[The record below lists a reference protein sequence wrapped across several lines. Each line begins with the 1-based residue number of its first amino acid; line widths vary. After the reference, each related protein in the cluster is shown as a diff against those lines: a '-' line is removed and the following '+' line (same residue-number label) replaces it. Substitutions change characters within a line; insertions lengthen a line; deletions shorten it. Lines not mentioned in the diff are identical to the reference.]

1 MSTHGGQARGQFSS
15 KLGFILAAAGSA
27 VGLGNL
33 VAFPVMASKNGG
45 AVFLVAYV
53 VFVVLV
59 CLPVMMAEI
68 AMGRASQRNPV
79 GAFSALSGGALR
91 WKLAGWLAILTPF
104 MISVFYTVL
113 TVWIVMYFVASLT
126 GGLEQLAQPEAFG
139 LTVASPSIF
148 VYLFGLQ
155 IVVFWV
161 ILRGVRKGIERQA
174 RILMPTLAILL
185 LGLVI
190 FVMVLDN
197 AGAGLRYYLVP
208 DLSRLNA
215 GVFSAALNQAFF
227 SLSLGMGIMITY
239 GSYFS
244 REESILSSGRL
255 VAVADTSVAF
265 LAGLLILPAI
275 WVFDPATNPD
285 DLSSSSVGLIFTYL
299 PQILL
304 SLQDT
309 VGYFGASV
317 VSSVFF
323 ALVLFAAFT
332 SLVSIVEIPISYL
345 IDEWNLE
352 RRKAVMLMSVL
363 ITVCAIAAAAS
374 FGMSEFFTN
383 FISYGGGQRSF
394 FDLLAD
400 TFSEVILPFVGL
412 LACVLCAWRWRSN
425 GGLHGELAVGN
436 PAYRGSFAERYINF
450 SLRTFIPVILLFVFF
465 NSVALK
471 YFAFDLLSLL

>member
-1 MSTHGGQARGQFSS
+1 MSTQGGQARGQFSS

-53 VFVVLV
+53 LFVVLI

-79 GAFSALSGGALR
+79 GAFSALSEGALR

-113 TVWIVMYFVASLT
+113 TVWIFMYLLASLT
-126 GGLEQLAQPEAFG
+126 GGLERLAQPETFG
-139 LTVASPSIF
+139 VTVSSPSIF
-148 VYLFGLQ
+148 IYLAGLQ
-155 IVVFWV
+155 LVVFWV
-161 ILRGVRKGIERQA
+161 ILSGVRNGIERQA
-174 RILMPTLAILL
+174 RILMPTLAIML

-197 AGAGLRYYLVP
+197 AGAGLHYYLVP
-208 DLSRLNA
+208 DFSRLNP

-244 REESILSSGRL
+244 REENIVSSSRL
-255 VAVADTSVAF
+255 VAVADTSIAF

-275 WVFDPATNPD
+275 WVFDPGTNPD

-317 VSSVFF
+317 VSAVFF

-345 IDEWNLE
+345 IDEWHLT
-352 RRKAVMLMSVL
+352 RPKAVALMTVLMS
-363 ITVCAIAAAAS
+363 VCAIAAATS
-374 FGMSEFFTN
+374 FGMSDFFTN
-383 FISYGGGQRSF
+383 FTSYGGGQRSF

-400 TFSEVILPFVGL
+400 TFSEVILPFIGF

-425 GGLHGELAVGN
+425 GGLHGELEIGN
-436 PAYRGSFAERYINF
+436 ARYRGSFAERYINF
-450 SLRTFIPVILLFVFF
+450 SLRTFIPLVLLFVFF

-471 YFAFDLLSLL
+471 YFAFDLLGLL

>member
-1 MSTHGGQARGQFSS
+1 MSTQGGQARGQFSS

-45 AVFLVAYV
+45 AVFLVVYV
-53 VFVVLV
+53 LFVVLV

-79 GAFSALSGGALR
+79 GAFSALSDGDWR
-91 WKLAGWLAILTPF
+91 WKMAGRLAIFTPF

-113 TVWIVMYFVASLT
+113 TVWIIMYLVASLT
-126 GGLEQLAQPEAFG
+126 GGLERLAQPETFAT
-139 LTVASPSIF
+139 TVASPSVFI
-148 VYLFGLQ
+148 YLVVLQ
-155 IVVFWV
+155 AVVFWV
-161 ILRGVRKGIERQA
+161 ILSGVRNGIERQA
-174 RILMPTLAILL
+174 RILMPTLAIML
-185 LGLVI
+185 LGLVV

-197 AGAGLRYYLVP
+197 AGAGLRYYLIP
-208 DLSRLNA
+208 DFSRLNA

-244 REESILSSGRL
+244 REENIVSSSRL

-275 WVFDPATNPD
+275 WVFDPGTNPD

-304 SLQDT
+304 SLQET
-309 VGYFGASV
+309 VGYVGAST
-317 VSSVFF
+317 VSAVFF

-345 IDEWNLE
+345 IDEWGFT
-352 RRKAVMLMSVL
+352 RPKAVVLMSVSM
-363 ITVCAIAAAAS
+363 TVCAIGAATS
-374 FGMSEFFTN
+374 FGMSDFFTN

-400 TFSEVILPFVGL
+400 TFSEVILPFVGF
-412 LACVLCAWRWRSN
+412 LACVLCAWRWRRN
-425 GGLHGELAVGN
+425 GGLHGELATGN
-436 PAYRGSFAERYINF
+436 EHYRGSFAERYVDF
-450 SLRTFIPVILLFVFF
+450 ALRTFIPIVLLFVFF